1 MIGPSRRRAFA
12 AVAAA
17 ALAVGIPV
25 AAASGHDEH
34 RHGDGD
40 HYRQGIKHVLLISVD
55 GLHQSDLQWYVEN
68 HPTSELAQLT
78 NSGAEY
84 TRAHTPVPSDSDP
97 GMTAQMTGGDPR
109 ATGVYYDVEFNQN
122 VRGCT
127 YIVGGGAPGAAGSG
141 ADGFYNATGRSS
153 SVNGVYVA
161 THNPT
166 NAAVSNS
173 FYVAV
178 FC

>member
-40 HYRQGIKHVLLISVD
+40 HHRQGIKHVLLISVD

-109 ATGVYYDVEFNQN
+109 ATGVYYDVEFNHSLLEAGTTSCHGQPTGAD
-122 VRGCT
+122 VVYDRMMSTSPSSTPVRACRGCRT
-127 YIVGGGAPGAAGSG
+127 
-141 ADGFYNATGRSS
+141 TSS
-153 SVNGVYVA
+153 
-161 THNPT
+161 T
-166 NAAVSNS
+166 
-173 FYVAV
+173 
-178 FC
+178 